1 MKKVPF
7 IKYTSYGNNFVI
19 VDETQEAVLSEAEKS
34 RFGYLA
40 TNTCF
45 GVGSDNLLLVQRCD
59 TDTLSEINEY
69 RRYWQ
74 RLPDS
79 DCAEYLFRMFEPDGT
94 EALCCGN
101 GLMCIADYLARKHGV
116 TAATIMTE
124 IPLSVPRVG
133 RLGQAVGGECWVDL
147 GRPRRLPDGLIQ
159 PQAARAHSQT
169 IDLMHEMSVKFRNH
183 DLAPYTDHRT
193 LSLEGYLVFTG
204 EPHLV
209 LLPDRGLS
217 QPQLLDPMFLM
228 SRRDNSPTNIDKRAQ
243 FGSWLIHR
251 IGCYLNTKC
260 QDIFKSGI
268 NINFAR
274 VDEAAN
280 EVEYR
285 CFERGINRETLACG
299 TGALAVAF
307 VASQL
312 GKLQP
317 PKIDVL
323 PHRCRWH
330 VPEAKLHVTQRNDE
344 NWMLSGRPDLLFE
357 GCYALHG
364 EGDAAGNVPSPIA
377 ESDFDRPA
385 MPSGNYIAITDDAV
399 AEATVNR

>member
-1 MKKVPF
+1 MKKIPF
-7 IKYTSYGNNFVI
+7 TKYTSYGNNFVI
-19 VDETQEAVLSEAEKS
+19 VDETREVVLGEAEKS

-59 TDTLSEINEY
+59 IDTLSEINEY
-69 RRYWQ
+69 RDYWQ
-74 RLPDS
+74 SLPDTDS
-79 DCAEYLFRMFEPDGT
+79 ADYLFRMFEPDGT

-101 GLMCIADYLARKHGV
+101 GLMCIADYLARRHGI

-124 IPLSVPRVG
+124 VPLAVPRVNK
-133 RLGQAVGGECWVDL
+133 LGQAIGGECWVDL
-147 GRPRRLPDGLIQ
+147 GRPRRLPDGLM
-159 PQAARAHSQT
+159 RADASRAYNQT
-169 IDLMHEMSVKFRNH
+169 IDLLREMTIKFRTH

-193 LSLEGYLVFTG
+193 LNLEGYLVFTG

-209 LLPDRGLS
+209 LFPDRGLS
-217 QPQLLDPMFLM
+217 QPQLIDTMFLM
-228 SRRDNSPTNIDKRAQ
+228 SRSDNSSANIDKRAQ

-251 IGCYLNTKC
+251 IGCDLNTKYAE
-260 QDIFKSGI
+260 IFMSGI

-274 VDEAAN
+274 VEETTN

-312 GKLQP
+312 GKLRP
-317 PKIDVL
+317 PQIDVL

-330 VPEAKLHVTQRNDE
+330 MPEAKLRVSQRNDE
-344 NWMLSGRPDLLFE
+344 NWMLSGRPNLLFE
-357 GCYALHG
+357 GSYALHG
-364 EGDAAGNVPSPIA
+364 EGDAVGNTLPPVA
-377 ESDFDRPA
+377 EFEAERPP

-399 AEATVNR
+399 AEASINR